1 MITKSEVQNKH
12 KSGQDEDKQ
21 LKLAKLRKKVKTQQT
36 WQNKRLTYGCTD
48 RIKQPTKI
56 SYSRNAI
63 WTYHGNQPYYSHSK
77 WEGLQPKYDNK

>member
-1 MITKSEVQNKH
+1 MITKSTVQNKH
-12 KSGQDEDKQ
+12 TSGQDEDKQ

>member
-1 MITKSEVQNKH
+1 MITKSTVQNKH
-12 KSGQDEDKQ
+12 TSGKDEDRQ

-36 WQNKRLTYGCTD
+36 WQDKRLTYGCTD